1 MHKQHDVVKVM
12 RMFMHQIYEHESGIY
27 SKSVQCKYIM
37 SALYIFLQLG
47 LQHKNHLMCF
57 LMAVLHYI
65 INKVRNFFFF
75 DKYCM
80 YWKTLVSF
88 FFFFF
93 TKVWLVLYKH
103 CEITQKF
110 KQEKLLYGNFVRIPS
125 YSPISQQTG

>member
-57 LMAVLHYI
+57 LMGVLHYI
-65 INKVRNFFFF
+65 INKVRNFFFLISTVCTE
-75 DKYCM
+75 KY
-80 YWKTLVSF
+80 
-88 FFFFF
+88 
-93 TKVWLVLYKH
+93 
-103 CEITQKF
+103 
-110 KQEKLLYGNFVRIPS
+110 
-125 YSPISQQTG
+125 